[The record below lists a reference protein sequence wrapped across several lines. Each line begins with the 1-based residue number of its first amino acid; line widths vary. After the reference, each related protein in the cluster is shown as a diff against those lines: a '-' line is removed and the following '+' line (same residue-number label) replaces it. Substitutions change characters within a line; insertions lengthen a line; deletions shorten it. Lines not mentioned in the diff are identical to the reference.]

1 MVIIWEANWSSVYLC
16 EAKQALNYTL
26 WELIFTHK
34 QAGLEL
40 DVANF
45 VQQVI
50 IAMQCID
57 FDLFLFLLV
66 NCWHP
71 MARVN
76 QDGEFNL
83 HLNELQNSAFNG
95 V

>member
-1 MVIIWEANWSSVYLC
+1 MGINFHPQTVEKKTPPRL
-16 EAKQALNYTL
+16 
-26 WELIFTHK
+26 
-34 QAGLEL
+34 AGL

-45 VQQVI
+45 LQQVI
-50 IAMQCID
+50 IV
-57 FDLFLFLLV
+57 FDLFLLV

-71 MARVN
+71 MGRVN

-83 HLNELQNSAFNG
+83 HLDELQNLAFNG